1 VYEHFACLSL
11 PIPQVFLMPS
21 RSEEVS
27 DPLELELQMVG
38 CESPSGYRELN
49 LGPLH
54 KEHMLLTAEPSLLR
68 F

>member
-1 VYEHFACLSL
+1 MFVQFGAEGGQKRA
-11 PIPQVFLMPS
+11 
-21 RSEEVS
+21 S